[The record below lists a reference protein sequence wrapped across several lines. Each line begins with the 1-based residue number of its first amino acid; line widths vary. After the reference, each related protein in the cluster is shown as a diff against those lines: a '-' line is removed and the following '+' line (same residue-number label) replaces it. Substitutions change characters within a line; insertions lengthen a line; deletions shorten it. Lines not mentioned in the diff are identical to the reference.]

1 MNIEAENKKIY
12 VMDGKYGKM
21 YSTSVSRHKQ
31 DDTWQTSY
39 INLYF
44 PDGAEIEDGEIIN
57 FKGYLV
63 PTNDSHK
70 VAMRVLEFTRKE
82 KSVDSVKLEDIDTDD
97 DLPF

>member
-44 PDGAEIEDGEIIN
+44 PENTEIQDGEYLKL
-57 FKGYLV
+57 KGYLV